1 MADAGIKVIP
11 TLQFADP
18 ESYKFCFDGILPGGV
33 VATSNVGV
41 VKDPEATKV
50 FVDGMDEAIK
60 RIQPEKIL
68 CYGVPM
74 EDYDFQGV
82 EVRFY
87 EPTSKPGRWE

>member
-1 MADAGIKVIP
+1 MGSRGQKVEKA
-11 TLQFADP
+11 T
-18 ESYKFCFDGILPGGV
+18 PGGV

-50 FVDGMDEAIK
+50 FVEGMDEAIK
-60 RIQPEKIL
+60 RIRPEKIL

-87 EPTSKPGRWE
+87 EPTSKPGRWD